1 METEKKEQESLF
13 DYYHFT
19 KTEAKKYI
27 VLERVFVELTPKKI
41 RQKVNA
47 LRGLELPDELMK
59 WIKEYDKIGRRNP
72 LTWKRTY
79 GHSCIVNFSD
89 ATGEN
94 RAFLENTKFLM
105 FMFIILLD
113 DVADVWQS
121 KTLLDEILKIPY
133 EEKDIDF
140 NRLDEREQKYL
151 KFTLKLW
158 KNLLRRLK
166 TFKNYKEFEGLLE
179 YNIRQ
184 MLHGRRYGY
193 LMNKKPWL
201 INKIELQ
208 SYLTASVCSMQIL
221 EDFTIDFMFAQNLAI
236 SEYGKIREL
245 TFRTQQMT
253 RRGNWVSGWIKEIE
267 ELDFTSGVVAY
278 ALDEGA
284 ITSEDLLNT
293 TRENY
298 MVVVEKIRKSNAE
311 KELLMEWEDN
321 FHKNIETA
329 KKIKSMNAEK
339 YVLGVEQL
347 LGMVLISAHAS

>member
-1 METEKKEQESLF
+1 METEKKEQRSLL

-19 KTEAKKYI
+19 KAESDKYF
-27 VLERVFVELTPKKI
+27 VLARVFKELAPNKLRKNI
-41 RQKVNA
+41 IA
-47 LRGLELPDELMK
+47 LQELDLPDELKK
-59 WIKEYDKIGRRNP
+59 WVKEYDKIGRRNP

-79 GHSCIVNFSD
+79 RHSCIVNFSD
-89 ATGEN
+89 TTSEN
-94 RAFLENTKFLM
+94 RAFLENTKFFM

-121 KTLLDEILKIPY
+121 KALLDEILKIPY
-133 EEKDIDF
+133 EEKDIRL
-140 NRLDEREQKYL
+140 NRLNEREQKYL
-151 KFTLKLW
+151 KFTMKLW
-158 KNLLRRLK
+158 KNLHKRLK
-166 TFKNYKEFEGLLE
+166 TFKNYREFEGLFE

-193 LMNKKPWL
+193 LMNKNPWL
-201 INKIELQ
+201 INKIEIQ
-208 SYLTASVCSMQIL
+208 SYLPASVCSMQIL
-221 EDFTIDFMFAQNLAI
+221 EDFTIDFMFAPNLAI
-236 SEYGKIREL
+236 GEYGKLREL
-245 TFRTQQMT
+245 IFRTQQMT

-284 ITSEDLLNT
+284 ITIKDLLDT
-293 TRENY
+293 TRDNY
-298 MVVVEKIRKSNAE
+298 MIVVEKIRKSNAE

-329 KKIKSMNAEK
+329 KEIKSADAEK
-339 YVLGVEQL
+339 YVLGVEKL